1 ADNLAGE
8 LGQRAHHVD
17 HVDDLELALL
27 GGLDRLLPGDHH
39 HRHGAELGVGGGGD
53 EVGGTGAEGGHAHA
67 GVAGQAAI
75 GGGHEAGGLFV
86 PVDDQ
91 LDLRAAQRFEQVQ
104 VFLAGN
110 GEYILHA

>member
-1 ADNLAGE
+1 
-8 LGQRAHHVD
+8 
-17 HVDDLELALL
+17 
-27 GGLDRLLPGDHH
+27 
-39 HRHGAELGVGGGGD
+39 RHGTELGVGGGGD
-53 EVGGTGAEGGHAHA
+53 EVGGTGTEGGHAHA

-91 LDLRAAQRFEQVQ
+91 LDLRAAQRFEQIE

-110 GEYILHA
+110 GEHILHAFRFEGAYKEVRGFHATLLGGACAPGVSSE